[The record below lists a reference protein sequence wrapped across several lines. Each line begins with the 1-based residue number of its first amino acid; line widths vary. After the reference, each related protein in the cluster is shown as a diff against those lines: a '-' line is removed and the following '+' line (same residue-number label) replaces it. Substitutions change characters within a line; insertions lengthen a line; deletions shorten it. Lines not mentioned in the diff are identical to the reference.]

1 MLLLC
6 QKNGFY
12 FHLYNSV
19 NFVRWIVD
27 SYPMRAQETVTISK
41 ILSCKTSRAKTFLL
55 ANDPHLSFLQLNEC
69 FSISIPFSLITS
81 HPLMIDL

>member
-19 NFVRWIVD
+19 NFVTWIVD